1 MSNDSTYIF
10 IYNPEL
16 LFLKKQLI
24 MSYLPY
30 LSNLFFILNENTLV
44 ESFSSPIVM
53 IPQFFFLVY
62 SALIFISFY
71 FNYFLT
77 PTKEESLIDNDYLI
91 NIMTVEEE
99 KEITAFDDMILAVI
113 ILIYTFGWYFYV
125 HCWSIISSL
134 PEIGFLFYLFPGL
147 YFIILGMPTA
157 ILYDFGIYFVAYL
170 KGVGGGSI
178 FTVELINDYIQVL
191 IFYTRI
197 MVQGVRL
204 VMMLG
209 LFAGCHEFVMFFTIP
224 QKSFIASEYFWEE
237 FNNTPLTLS
246 GFSYFF
252 LSVLPGKFL
261 DWIHEVLHTYF
272 VISVQFGAFFAI
284 IFWLVLFLYT
294 MFVSEKQEDYF
305 SHLRLKYKN

>member
-24 MSYLPY
+24 SAYLPY

-44 ESFSSPIVM
+44 ESFSSPIIMV
-53 IPQFFFLVY
+53 PQFLFLVY

-91 NIMTVEEE
+91 NSMTVEAE

-125 HCWSIISSL
+125 NFWYLISSL
-134 PEIGFLFYLFPGL
+134 QEIGFLFYLFPGL

-204 VMMLG
+204 IMMAG
-209 LFAGCHEFVMFFTIP
+209 IFAGCHEFVMFFTIP
-224 QKSFIASEYFWEE
+224 QKSFIASEYF
-237 FNNTPLTLS
+237 
-246 GFSYFF
+246 
-252 LSVLPGKFL
+252 
-261 DWIHEVLHTYF
+261 
-272 VISVQFGAFFAI
+272 
-284 IFWLVLFLYT
+284 
-294 MFVSEKQEDYF
+294 
-305 SHLRLKYKN
+305 